1 MVKPETPMAQVLHQF
16 NYCPCQY
23 LEQNWIV
30 PKQPWLLNL
39 DGWRDNPNFNLWC
52 LEEWRLRLFQ
62 KRLLTSHTIAWLCFL
77 LMRSVR

>member
-39 DGWRDNPNFNLWC
+39 DGWRDNPNFNLW
-52 LEEWRLRLFQ
+52 
-62 KRLLTSHTIAWLCFL
+62 
-77 LMRSVR
+77 